1 MRTNIMMKQSL
12 HWDDISLGS
21 MTESDDIPLARREG
35 NDEEDDD
42 QDDEESSP
50 ACIDCDTNRRY

>member
-1 MRTNIMMKQSL
+1 MRTNIMMNQSL

-21 MTESDDIPLARREG
+21 TTESDDIPLARREG

>member
-1 MRTNIMMKQSL
+1 MMKQSV
-12 HWDDISLGS
+12 HWDDISLDS

-50 ACIDCDTNRRY
+50 ACIDCDANRRY